1 MFICLPVGTG
11 RVVSVSKLVNVQQYM
26 LYKYYFIVY
35 DSHLTYNCQLYCVYI
50 VLLQQVR
57 SKSKKVTIFDNFDH
71 FNGIKKCL
79 DSVYNL
85 EI

>member
-1 MFICLPVGTG
+1 MHRKGHIGVKTCKCTTIYVIQKLFY
-11 RVVSVSKLVNVQQYM
+11 SV
-26 LYKYYFIVY
+26 F
-35 DSHLTYNCQLYCVYI
+35 DSHLRYNCQLYCVYI
-50 VLLQQVR
+50 LLSQQVR

-85 EI
+85 DM